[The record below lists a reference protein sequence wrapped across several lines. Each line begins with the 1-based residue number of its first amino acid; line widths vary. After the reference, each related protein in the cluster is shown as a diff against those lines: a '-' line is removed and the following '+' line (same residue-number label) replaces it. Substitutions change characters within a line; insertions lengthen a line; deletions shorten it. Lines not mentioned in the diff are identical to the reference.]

1 MRNLAALLLAL
12 SLLLPLS
19 ACRADKDADRV
30 AELRSLYASTE
41 GYSAAAEVVM
51 HDEEEALAYTLRF
64 DADAE
69 ETRVTVLAPDLLAG
83 VTARLAADTLALEYD
98 GLVLNA
104 GGALD
109 GVSAVSCV
117 PLVLRAV
124 AAGYLTEESEEEIV
138 HSGESVRALRLG
150 FESEHGGAVLH
161 CTVWFDEAREPLRA
175 EIMENEKI
183 TAYMEFTS
191 FDFCDTIT
199 A

>member
-1 MRNLAALLLAL
+1 MRNFAAFLLAL

-19 ACRADKDADRV
+19 ACRADRDADRA
-30 AELRSLYASTE
+30 AELQELYASAT
-41 GYSAAAEVVM
+41 GYSAAAEVVI
-51 HDEEEALAYTLRF
+51 HDEEAELAYTLRF

-69 ETRVTVLAPDLLAG
+69 ETRVTVLAPELLAG
-83 VTARLAADTLALEYD
+83 VTAHLAADTLALEYD
-98 GLVLNA
+98 GLVLDA

-138 HSGESVRALRLG
+138 HGGESVRALRLG
-150 FESEHGGAVLH
+150 FESEHSGTTLR
-161 CTVWFDEAREPLRA
+161 CTVWFDDAREPLRA
-175 EIMENEKI
+175 EIVENEKI

-191 FDFCDTIT
+191 FDFCDTMT